1 MLKIADEP
9 IIKFRKAIYG
19 EKPKEISAKSIVKL
33 KSQSTPQIV
42 PVPLIIEEKSSSI
55 SKSNPLL

>member
-19 EKPKEISAKSIVKL
+19 EKPKEVSVKSIVKL

-42 PVPLIIEEKSSSI
+42 PVPQIIEEKSSSL
-55 SKSNPLL
+55 SK